1 MNQHLEQFRNRLHGE
16 VKTAEAS
23 LAQAVQH
30 LKSAPETAVKDIEV
44 CLQETKAK
52 CEAKRVQAEHAGQR
66 IKLFLEETTAQAV
79 AKYEDWKTDREI
91 VQLEKH
97 ADKRE
102 RQAED
107 AVVVAAFALLQAEV
121 AIVEALKARKT
132 ALEVAG

>member
-1 MNQHLEQFRNRLHGE
+1 MNQHLEQFCNRLQGE

-30 LKSAPETAVKDIEV
+30 LTSTSETAVKDIEV
-44 CLQETKAK
+44 CLQQTKAK
-52 CEAKRVQAEHAGQR
+52 CEAKRAQAEHAGQR
-66 IKLFLEETTAQAV
+66 IKQFIEETTAQAV

-91 VQLEKH
+91 AQLEKH

-121 AIVEALKARKT
+121 AIVEAIKARKT